1 MDPKLKH
8 YSVAYLN
15 ERLTISVFD
24 VWLPD
29 DLNQETALC
38 AALAEHLGID
48 GDDLSDVYDTVRSLN
63 LFDSAVMSEIT
74 ARPTDNVVFRAP
86 MKRWE
91 AYEGTDPWPQEPEY
105 EVVVS
110 HTQGALSVDL
120 HPTGDDPDASP
131 APPRLG
137 VGFEINCGVP
147 CMHLYAGPA
156 GEVAQSV
163 FGMPED
169 RLATRQG
176 DSCEWISH
184 HGQDFTI
191 KQAHPEHRR
200 AAQHRADS
208 P

>member
-8 YSVAYLN
+8 YSVAFVH
-15 ERLTISVFD
+15 ERGKIVIAD
-24 VWLPD
+24 AWLPAADLSNPD
-29 DLNQETALC
+29 DRDRVLCAILGDHHAIDDPDDVRALYSYETAVLHES
-38 AALAEHLGID
+38 AAAPAA
-48 GDDLSDVYDTVRSLN
+48 S
-63 LFDSAVMSEIT
+63 
-74 ARPTDNVVFRAP
+74 DNVVFRTP

-110 HTQGALSVDL
+110 HTRGALSVDL
-120 HPTGDDPDASP
+120 HPLGDDLDASP

-137 VGFEINCGVP
+137 VGFEINQGVP

-169 RLATRQG
+169 RLVTRQG
-176 DSCEWISH
+176 DSSEWVSH
-184 HGQDFTI
+184 HGQDFTVE
-191 KQAHPEHRR
+191 QPPRQR
-200 AAQHRADS
+200 G
-208 P
+208 